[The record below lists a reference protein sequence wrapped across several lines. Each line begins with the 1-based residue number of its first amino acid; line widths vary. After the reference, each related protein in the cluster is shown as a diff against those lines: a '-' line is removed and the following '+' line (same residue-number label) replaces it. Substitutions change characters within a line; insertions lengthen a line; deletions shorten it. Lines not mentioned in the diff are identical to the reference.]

1 MKTIVF
7 FITFLSI
14 TTAFTQDNW
23 ELAKDKD
30 GIKVWT
36 RKRDNSKLKEY
47 KGVMVVQTSVEKLL
61 AVFKNIKYHE
71 KFFYKCKQGSVSL
84 VKKNNDNEF
93 YTYMVFE
100 APIVKN
106 RDAVTHFLFNK
117 PNTDGSVVLSLEAM
131 PNLVP
136 YKPDC
141 VRVPEMKGYWKFT
154 PKSDSTVEVIHQA
167 YSSPGP
173 GLPESLANL
182 ASVDAP
188 YSMLVSLKNL
198 IKK

>member
-7 FITFLSI
+7 FITFFSI
-14 TTAFTQDNW
+14 TTAFTQNNW
-23 ELAKDKD
+23 ELEKEKD
-30 GIKVWT
+30 GIKIWT

-47 KGVMVVQTSVEKLL
+47 KGVMVIQTSVDKLL
-61 AVFKNIKYHE
+61 AVFKNIKNHE

-84 VKKNNDNEF
+84 VKKSSDNEF
-93 YTYMVFE
+93 YTYMVLQ

-106 RDAVTHFLFNK
+106 RDAVTHFLFNS
-117 PNTDGSVVLSLEAM
+117 PNADGSVVLSLEAK

-167 YSSPGP
+167 YSSPGS
-173 GLPESLANL
+173 GVPESLANL